1 MGAWAQWMSYR
12 TFPQNKEYILSFYWH
27 PIRRIHR
34 SHGFC
39 TLRRNRTWKHWNGN
53 AVILTTFWSL
63 AAPKVV
69 VQSVTKNIVKR
80 TIINSISVHPPWYFY
95 VMYVIYAV
103 ETAPWPPQFM
113 HYRPGA
119 SDVAYGLMKR
129 PCIWIDHLR
138 NANNQPQ
145 AIHSHRRK
153 SPTTG
158 GWKITS
164 Q

>member
-1 MGAWAQWMSYR
+1 MGVWAQWMSYR

-39 TLRRNRTWKHWNGN
+39 TLRLNRTWKHWNGN
-53 AVILTTFWSL
+53 VVILTTFLSL
-63 AAPKVV
+63 TAPQLS
-69 VQSVTKNIVKR
+69 VQPVTKMSSKR
-80 TIINSISVHPPWYFY
+80 QLSIPFQCIPMVFLRY
-95 VMYVIYAV
+95 VCDLCCRDRAMA
-103 ETAPWPPQFM
+103 PQFM